1 MKAAFFPWGFGS
13 VLLKVAVQVTLR
25 LASSLPA
32 GVCRCPETMLRL
44 WPFGC
49 KMKITDSM
57 QGCLGGFPR
66 LAERAF
72 AQPFEP
78 VS

>member
-1 MKAAFFPWGFGS
+1 M
-13 VLLKVAVQVTLR
+13 LLKVAVRAMRR
-25 LASSLPA
+25 LPGSLPV

-44 WPFGC
+44 WRCGC
-49 KMKITDSM
+49 TMKITDSM